1 MSDITSDLDRLRDYF
16 VGRMSE
22 EEKIVFEDRLA
33 REPALAGE
41 FEHSLKLR
49 EGLRQLRAEGY
60 FAPPAPPRRVF
71 QRVSVPLWVTAAA
84 AAVIIAVGLGLWL
97 QVPRGQAPV
106 LIASAATRT
115 SAEASPIVAHFTFIS
130 MRGATRPTLTLPRR
144 GLIELR
150 ASPETLT
157 AVSYRIMLLRDQGRT
172 TQTLGTVTGV
182 ALGPDGYLHCYAD
195 SSLLK
200 PGSYLLRIEPQG
212 TAREATVFPLAFR
225 SVKSPPTP

>member
-1 MSDITSDLDRLRDYF
+1 MSDVTSDLDRLRDYF

-60 FAPPAPPRRVF
+60 FPPRRVYR
-71 QRVSVPLWVTAAA
+71 RVNFPLWVSAAA
-84 AAVIIAVGLGLWL
+84 AAVIIAVGIGLWW

-106 LIASAATRT
+106 LIASAATR
-115 SAEASPIVAHFTFIS
+115 AGALASPVVAHFTFIS
-130 MRGATRPTLTLPRR
+130 MRGAAPPTLTLPPR
-144 GLIELR
+144 GLLELR

-157 AVSYRIMLLRDQGRT
+157 AASYQILLVREQGPTLRT
-172 TQTLGTVTGV
+172 FGKLTGV
-182 ALGPDGYLHCYAD
+182 ALGSDGYLHCYAD
-195 SSLLK
+195 ASLLK
-200 PGSYLLRIEPQG
+200 PGNYLLRIEPEG
-212 TAREATVFPLAFR
+212 AAGRATVFPLAFR
-225 SVKSPPTP
+225 SGSPTP